1 MDPLSRLTQAAK
13 AITEEKG
20 TGGRLLRRRSR
31 RVAFAV
37 QKNLKTSPKKLTIA
51 AQLVKVRAA
60 RAGDGGVPLPHPP
73 RDASPRPPPRAHP
86 LARLQNRHVS
96 DAIVLTQSKPKKAL
110 GFVFEALKSARANA
124 VNNLGLDPAK
134 LVVHRVVVG
143 KGTYLKRILPHG
155 RGRAGRMFRYR

>member
-1 MDPLSRLTQAAK
+1 
-13 AITEEKG
+13 
-20 TGGRLLRRRSR
+20 
-31 RVAFAV
+31 
-37 QKNLKTSPKKLTIA
+37 
-51 AQLVKVRAA
+51 
-60 RAGDGGVPLPHPP
+60 
-73 RDASPRPPPRAHP
+73 
-86 LARLQNRHVS
+86 VS